1 PAYLYAFLLLDAR
14 RAEAAEAV
22 LRDALRLQEPDA
34 VTDIPYIDFYLG
46 EALFRQNRFEEAIP
60 FLERYTRSYRG
71 SALIAQGYLYTGLAY
86 EMTGDRDR
94 AEAAYRRIRSDHDY
108 DADEAAQRRAER
120 LLERPLTETERTLP
134 LGQNLYDGG
143 RDREAIT
150 TLQPVLTSSRADD
163 VHRAEAA
170 YRRIRSDHDYDA
182 DEDAQRR
189 AEQLLERPLTETE
202 RTLLLGQNLY
212 DGGRDR
218 EAITT
223 LQPVLTSSSVEDV
236 QRAEAAYRSGRA
248 YQ

>member
-108 DADEAAQRRAER
+108 DADEAAQRRAE
-120 LLERPLTETERTLP
+120 
-134 LGQNLYDGG
+134 
-143 RDREAIT
+143 
-150 TLQPVLTSSRADD
+150 
-163 VHRAEAA
+163 
-170 YRRIRSDHDYDA
+170 
-182 DEDAQRR
+182 
-189 AEQLLERPLTETE
+189 QLLERPLTETE

-248 YQ
+248 YQSLQNWDEALRH